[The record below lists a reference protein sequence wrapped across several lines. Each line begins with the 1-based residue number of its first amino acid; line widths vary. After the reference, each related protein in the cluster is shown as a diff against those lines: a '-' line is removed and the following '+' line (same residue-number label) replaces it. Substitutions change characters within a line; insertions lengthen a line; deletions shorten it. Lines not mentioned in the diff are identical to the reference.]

1 MSLAKHLATQQ
12 QVLRECIRLMEQEQ
26 RLISTATI
34 DGQQLATVA
43 ERKREV
49 LAEIER
55 LETIRTRAQ
64 HRLGYPEGRVGSE
77 KAARDARCFDAWQAL
92 IELAERA
99 RQLNELN
106 GRMIKMR
113 MEQNQRILNFLSEA
127 AGQSLYGPNGQ
138 ARRQSLVG
146 LSSKA

>member
-12 QVLRECIRLMEQEQ
+12 HVLRECIRLMEHEQ

-34 DGQQLATVA
+34 DGQQLTKIS

-55 LETIRTRAQ
+55 LEAIRMRAQ
-64 HRLGYPEGRVGSE
+64 HRLGYPEGRAGAE
-77 KAARDARCFDAWQAL
+77 KAARDARCSDAWQTL
-92 IELAERA
+92 IDLAERA
-99 RQLNELN
+99 KQLNELN
-106 GRMIKMR
+106 GQTIRMR

-138 ARRQSLVG
+138 ARRRSLIG